1 MLRES
6 NHKKRLEL
14 ITSIVSIK
22 QIKTNAKLLS
32 KARILHKR
40 FGPYT
45 YLVCLQVHTQLDYM
59 VYLATQVQAFLLLE
73 GSTSA
78 RIEG

>member
-14 ITSIVSIK
+14 ITSIVNKK
-22 QIKTNAKLLS
+22 QIQQMPILLS
-32 KARILHKR
+32 KACILHQR

-45 YLVCLQVHTQLDYM
+45 YLVCLQVRTQLDYM
-59 VYLATQVQAFLLLE
+59 VYLATQVRAFLLLE